1 MAAVGLVARTGIVA
15 ARARAVFSIVLSRQ
29 SYREVIARLSRGYRL
44 RNAIMH
50 SKARAVVN
58 LYTF

>member
-1 MAAVGLVARTGIVA
+1 MAGAGLAARTGIVA
-15 ARARAVFSIVLSRQ
+15 ARARAVFSIVLF
-29 SYREVIARLSRGYRL
+29 RLSYRL

-50 SKARAVVN
+50 SRAGTRVN

>member
-29 SYREVIARLSRGYRL
+29 SYRL
-44 RNAIMH
+44 RNDYAQ
-50 SKARAVVN
+50 
-58 LYTF
+58 